1 MMTSSPNSLIRKANL
16 QYAGVQ
22 SAYWVCFFCL
32 FGYAVVQL
40 EEKGYSNVEIGIL
53 LAVQSIVSIFAQPII
68 SAFAEKHRNIPLKRF
83 ISVQLIVSILAVA
96 SLYFLKHSMP
106 VAIFLF
112 SAFGASIYSSLSLI
126 NAIAM
131 QLTNAGIHIN
141 YGLGRGCGSL
151 MFSVAGILVGKL
163 VQARGVVMIIPS
175 YILCASIMLVI
186 VATMTKPPA
195 LSQDIPKAD
204 SIRKSYGSGVLD
216 FIRNNKVFFG
226 FCLASVFL
234 FASHACLNTYVPNIV
249 TALGGNREDQGITRS
264 IAAFVELPVMMAGAF
279 LVAKMKSKRLLIIA
293 SFFFTVKAL
302 ATVFTG
308 SLWVLFAVQLLQ
320 MPAYALYL
328 PASVYFA
335 NESTGEGDRVRAQ
348 AYANVAGMGVGYVVG
363 NLVGG
368 ALLDRYETVSVSI
381 AATVFGA
388 IGFAFMV
395 FSLSSRSRHNP
406 PNDSGSNSESEKTL
420 QVSALS

>member
-1 MMTSSPNSLIRKANL
+1 MTSAPNALVRKANL

-22 SAYWVCFFCL
+22 AAYWVCFFCL

-40 EEKGYSNVEIGIL
+40 EEKGYSNVEVGIL
-53 LAVQSIVSIFAQPII
+53 LAVQSIVSIFTQPMI

-83 ISVQLIVSILAVA
+83 IIIQLIVSILAVG
-96 SLYFLKHSMP
+96 SLYFLRHSMP
-106 VAIFLF
+106 VAILLF
-112 SAFGASIYSSLSLI
+112 SAFGASIYSSLSLV

-131 QLTNAGIHIN
+131 QLSNAGIPIN

-151 MFSVAGILVGKL
+151 MFSVAGIIVGKL

-175 YILCASIMLVI
+175 YILCASIMIVI
-186 VATMTKPPA
+186 VAVMTKPPA
-195 LSQDIPKAD
+195 LSQDIPRAD
-204 SIRKSYGSGVLD
+204 SIRKSYTSGVMGFILD
-216 FIRNNKVFFG
+216 NKVFFG

-234 FASHACLNTYVPNIV
+234 FASHACLNTYIPNIV
-249 TALGGNREDQGITRS
+249 TALGGNNEDQGITRS
-264 IAAFVELPVMMAGAF
+264 IAAFVELPVMMAAAF
-279 LVAKMKSKRLLIIA
+279 LVAKIKSNKLLIISA
-293 SFFFTVKAL
+293 FFFTVKAV

-368 ALLDRYETVSVSI
+368 ALLDHYDTVSVSI

-388 IGFAFMV
+388 IGFILMA
-395 FSLSSRSRHNP
+395 FSLSAKSRHSP
-406 PNDSGSNSESEKTL
+406 LNDSGNSSDSEKTL
-420 QVSALS
+420 QVVELS

>member
-1 MMTSSPNSLIRKANL
+1 MTSSSASLTRKANV
-16 QYAGVQ
+16 QFAGVQ

-32 FGYAVVQL
+32 FGFAVVQL
-40 EEKGYSNVEIGIL
+40 EEKGFSNAEIGIL
-53 LAVQSIVSIFAQPII
+53 LAVQSIVSIFTQPII
-68 SAFAEKHRNIPLKRF
+68 SAFAEKHRHIPLKKF
-83 ISVQLIVSILAVA
+83 IMVQLVVSILAVA

-106 VAIFLF
+106 VAILLF

-131 QLTNAGIHIN
+131 QLTNAVIPIN
-141 YGLGRGCGSL
+141 YGLGRGFGSL
-151 MFSVAGILVGKL
+151 MFSVAGIIVGKL

-175 YILCASIMLVI
+175 FILCASIMFII
-186 VATMTKPPA
+186 VALMTKPPA
-195 LSQDIPKAD
+195 LSNEIPKAD
-204 SIRKSYGSGVLD
+204 SIRKSYAAGALI

-226 FCLASVFL
+226 FCLASAFL

-249 TALGGNREDQGITRS
+249 TALGGNKEDQGITRS

-279 LVAKMKSKRLLIIA
+279 LAAKIKTNKLLIIS

-348 AYANVAGMGVGYVVG
+348 AYANVAGMGIGYVVG

-368 ALLDRYETVSVSI
+368 ALLDHFETVSVSI

-388 IGFAFMV
+388 IGFVFMA
-395 FSLSSRSRHNP
+395 FSLSTRSRHSP
-406 PNDSGSNSESEKTL
+406 PKDSGSSSESEKTL